1 MGCCSWV
8 VFFSSGHAPTSVT
21 VEGATITSG
30 STFLVEGFVS
40 GGATVGSAVLTLSG
54 GDTIGK
60 GAIVEA
66 ESGGIVS
73 VTGTVTNS
81 GGTFL
86 ALTSGIV
93 DFTSTSNVNGNG
105 VAVVQNGIVEIDGG
119 GTETVD
125 FTATGSGGL
134 DLTSGNLYQGIVSGF
149 GGPSHQNTA
158 QFIDFRDVPF
168 VSGTTSAVYV
178 ADAAHPTQSGTLE
191 ILNGTTVEA
200 TVELAGNYTNTVF
213 NVTDD
218 GSGGVKVTDPPG
230 VTSGGTTTVTGN
242 SPTGGTVV
250 NSANPALFG
259 NYMASMFATSAFNGG
274 TLLSDLQTALQPQ
287 LAPSHH

>member
-1 MGCCSWV
+1 MLFVGTFDS
-8 VFFSSGHAPTSVT
+8 ATTSVT

-86 ALTSGIV
+86 ALTSGTV

-125 FTATGSGGL
+125 FTATGTGGL

-168 VSGTTSAVYV
+168 ASGTTSAVFV
-178 ADAAHPTQSGTLE
+178 ADATHPTQSGSLEIFVGGTLE
-191 ILNGTTVEA
+191 GQ
-200 TVELAGNYTNTVF
+200 VELAGNYTNAVF
-213 NVTDD
+213 SVTND
-218 GSGGVKVTDPPG
+218 GSGGVKVTDPLAT
-230 VTSGGTTTVTGN
+230 TSGGTTTVTGD

-250 NSANPALFG
+250 NSANAALFG

-274 TLLSDLQTALQPQ
+274 TLSSDLHTALQPQ
-287 LAPSHH
+287 LAPPHH

>member
-1 MGCCSWV
+1 M
-8 VFFSSGHAPTSVT
+8 
-21 VEGATITSG
+21 EGATITSG

-86 ALTSGIV
+86 ALTSGTV

-119 GTETVD
+119 GTETVV

-134 DLTSGNLYQGIVSGF
+134 DLTSGNAYTGIVSGF

-158 QFIDFRDVPF
+158 QFIDFRSVTF
-168 VSGTTSAVYV
+168 TGTTSAVYE
-178 ADAAHPTQSGTLE
+178 ADAAHPTQSGTLFIE
-191 ILNGTTVEA
+191 DGGTVEGQ
-200 TVELAGNYTNTVF
+200 VELAGNYTNTVF

-218 GSGGVKVTDPPG
+218 GTGGVKVTDPPG
-230 VTSGGTTTVTGN
+230 TTGGGTTTVTGN

-250 NSANPALFG
+250 NSANAALFG

-274 TLLSDLQTALQPQ
+274 TLSSDLQTALQPQ
-287 LAPSHH
+287 LAPPHH

>member
-1 MGCCSWV
+1 
-8 VFFSSGHAPTSVT
+8 

-40 GGATVGSAVLTLSG
+40 GGSAVLTLSG

-86 ALTSGIV
+86 ALTGGTV
-93 DFTSTSNVNGNG
+93 DFTSNSHVNGNG

-178 ADAAHPTQSGTLE
+178 ADPTHPTQSGTLE
-191 ILNGTTVEA
+191 IVAGTTVEA
-200 TVELAGNYTNTVF
+200 SVELAGNYTNAVF
-213 NVTDD
+213 SVTTD
-218 GSGGVKVTDPPG
+218 GSGGVKVTDPQ

-250 NSANPALFG
+250 VNSVNATLFG

-274 TLLSDLQTALQPQ
+274 TLSSDLQTALEPQ
-287 LAPSHH
+287 LAPPHH